1 MKKSARHSYIKIPIN
16 SDTQN
21 IETADKED
29 GYNRMRLGIDRDCK
43 RSSK

>member
-1 MKKSARHSYIKIPIN
+1 MKKSARYSYITIPIN

-21 IETADKED
+21 IEAADKED
-29 GYNRMRLGIDRDCK
+29 GYNRMRLGIDRECK